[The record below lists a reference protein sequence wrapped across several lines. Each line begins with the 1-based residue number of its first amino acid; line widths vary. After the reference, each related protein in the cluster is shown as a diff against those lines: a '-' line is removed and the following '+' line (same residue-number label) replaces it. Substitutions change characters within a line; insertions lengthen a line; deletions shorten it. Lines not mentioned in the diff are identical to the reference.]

1 MQGSEKLDV
10 LILAPGFYLQG
21 VIIHPFR
28 IHQKPPIVKKEASM
42 SGKRFWLVFPLWF
55 LLALPLSAAT
65 VSFLVIETGLR
76 EEWGN
81 TGYSALWENSLL
93 DVFFEAGHI
102 VSNAP
107 LMRLSRIPAE
117 DFPQEALADFTEAAE
132 GGAEFF
138 ILARLDYR
146 SSPAGGEF
154 APWNIV
160 LRVYRTRPYGL
171 VHEERLLSLEAS
183 AAKDES
189 ARANQTVRRLI
200 PYIKD

>member
-1 MQGSEKLDV
+1 
-10 LILAPGFYLQG
+10 
-21 VIIHPFR
+21 
-28 IHQKPPIVKKEASM
+28 VKKECSM
-42 SGKRFWLVFPLWF
+42 GLSRSAISGKSLWLVSLWF
-55 LLALPLSAAT
+55 FLGLPLPAAT

-76 EEWGN
+76 EDLG
-81 TGYSALWENSLL
+81 TSGYSALWENSLL

-107 LMRLSRIPAE
+107 VMRLGQVPAD
-117 DFPQEALADFTEAAE
+117 DFPPEALADLSEAAE

-138 ILARLDYR
+138 ILAQLDYSLSR
-146 SSPAGGEF
+146 TDADPA
-154 APWNIV
+154 PRNIA

-171 VHEERLLSLEAS
+171 VYEERLEGLGAS

-189 ARANQTVRRLI
+189 ARAKQTVYRLI

>member
-1 MQGSEKLDV
+1 MLEK
-10 LILAPGFYLQG
+10 
-21 VIIHPFR
+21 R
-28 IHQKPPIVKKEASM
+28 
-42 SGKRFWLVFPLWF
+42 SGKGFWLAFPLCFF
-55 LLALPLSAAT
+55 LAFPLPAAT

-76 EEWGN
+76 EEWGSS
-81 TGYSALWENSLL
+81 GYSALWENSLL

-107 LMRLSRIPAE
+107 VMRLSRIPAE
-117 DFPQEALADFTEAAE
+117 DFPQEALAEFTEATE

-146 SSPAGGEF
+146 PSQAGVEP
-154 APWNIV
+154 APWNIA

-171 VHEERLLSLEAS
+171 VHEERLEDLGVS
-183 AAKDES
+183 AARDES

>member
-1 MQGSEKLDV
+1 
-10 LILAPGFYLQG
+10 LQG

-42 SGKRFWLVFPLWF
+42 SGKRFWLVFPLWVF
-55 LLALPLSAAT
+55 LALPLPAAT

-81 TGYSALWENSLL
+81 AGYSALWENSLL

-107 LMRLSRIPAE
+107 VMRLNRIPAE
-117 DFPQEALADFTEAAE
+117 DFPREALADFTEAAE

-138 ILARLDYR
+138 ILAQLDYR
-146 SSPAGGEF
+146 FSPDGAEP
-154 APWNIV
+154 APRNIA
-160 LRVYRTRPYGL
+160 LRIYRTKPYGL
-171 VHEERLLSLEAS
+171 IHEERLEGLEAS
-183 AAKDES
+183 AARDES
-189 ARANQTVRRLI
+189 ARANQIVRRLI
-200 PYIKD
+200 PYINTRN

>member
-1 MQGSEKLDV
+1 MFGKGSC
-10 LILAPGFYLQG
+10 F
-21 VIIHPFR
+21 
-28 IHQKPPIVKKEASM
+28 
-42 SGKRFWLVFPLWF
+42 GKRFWLAFPLWVF
-55 LLALPLSAAT
+55 LALPLPAAT

-76 EEWGN
+76 EEGGN
-81 TGYSALWENSLL
+81 SGYSALWENSLL
-93 DVFFEAGHI
+93 NVFFEAGHI

-107 LMRLSRIPAE
+107 PMRLSRIPAE

-138 ILARLDYR
+138 ILAQLDYR
-146 SSPAGGEF
+146 PSQTGAEPA
-154 APWNIV
+154 PRNIA

-171 VHEERLLSLEAS
+171 VHEERLEDLG
-183 AAKDES
+183 AAAARDES